1 MTTPH
6 LTVGHIIRGVRLKI
20 VDKKLPGGVRSSYS
34 DQDLVNF
41 LYNGF
46 CRMERRNRW
55 AFFGCFDKVGAFKN
69 ALLAASAKE
78 NLNIT
83 AIGSDSGEGAVEDKN
98 EMGEG
103 LGTFRL
109 ENRIIPISAEFG
121 GSLMSSVALESQAL
135 PEQGARPAATI
146 PPAQEEAGEVQG

>member
-20 VDKKLPGGVRSSYS
+20 VDKKLPGSRNSYS

-55 AFFGCFDKVGAFKN
+55 AFFGRFDKVGAFKD
-69 ALLAASAKE
+69 ALLAASA
-78 NLNIT
+78 NADLDIT
-83 AIGSDSGEGAVEDKN
+83 AADSDTDADGNPSKLQDRV
-98 EMGEG
+98 
-103 LGTFRL
+103 
-109 ENRIIPISAEFG
+109 IPISAEFG